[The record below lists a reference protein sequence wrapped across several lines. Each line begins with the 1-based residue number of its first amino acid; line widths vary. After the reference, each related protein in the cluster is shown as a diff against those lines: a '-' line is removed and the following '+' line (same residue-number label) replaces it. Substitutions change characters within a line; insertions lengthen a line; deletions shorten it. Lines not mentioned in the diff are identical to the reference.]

1 MFSMNRTCPSCGN
14 RFEKEEGYFIGAMI
28 IAYFVGTMLALPTLL
43 VAVFVMQVEF
53 PIALLIACIQMLV
66 CGLILFRFSRLA
78 WINIEDYGSK
88 KLK

>member
-1 MFSMNRTCPSCGN
+1 
-14 RFEKEEGYFIGAMI
+14 MI